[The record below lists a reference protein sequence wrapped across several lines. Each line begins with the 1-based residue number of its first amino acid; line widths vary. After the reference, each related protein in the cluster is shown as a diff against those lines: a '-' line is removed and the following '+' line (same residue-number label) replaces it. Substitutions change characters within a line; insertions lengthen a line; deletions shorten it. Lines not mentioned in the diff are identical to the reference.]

1 MTLTSPL
8 CRIGRKRKLRE
19 LIKHKAPKQFDKY
32 IEPFAGSGDIYFY
45 MDIDVPAV
53 INDLDKEIADAL
65 KILKSNP
72 SGDINKFKNLS
83 LEQVREFMK
92 KSHSSPLDKL
102 AYAIYDG
109 CATFSGKGQGTTIY
123 KNPNIEPKLRKLPEY
138 AEYMKN
144 TKVLNQDYASV
155 IKNEDSAGSFI
166 YLDPPYEDS
175 KGLYKES
182 SMDYEK
188 LASIL
193 RNVKGKFLMSINDSA
208 NIRKIFKG
216 FKITSISVEGAGRTG
231 SDIGTGVRK
240 ELLIRNY

>member
-1 MTLTSPL
+1 
-8 CRIGRKRKLRE
+8 
-19 LIKHKAPKQFDKY
+19 
-32 IEPFAGSGDIYFY
+32 
-45 MDIDVPAV
+45 
-53 INDLDKEIADAL
+53 
-65 KILKSNP
+65 
-72 SGDINKFKNLS
+72 
-83 LEQVREFMK
+83 
-92 KSHSSPLDKL
+92 
-102 AYAIYDG
+102 
-109 CATFSGKGQGTTIY
+109 
-123 KNPNIEPKLRKLPEY
+123 
-138 AEYMKN
+138 MKN